1 MSDDQEPSM
10 PQRQSEDLL
19 AAAFADQRKMET
31 HLIADMLRIESISSE
46 LKEFKQD
53 TKASLK
59 KLENWIIGIVVI
71 TGTSLIATLFTIVT
85 KLMGL

>member
-1 MSDDQEPSM
+1 M
-10 PQRQSEDLL
+10 PQSRQPEDLL